1 MDKVMAGNYDIMDK
15 KSFGFN
21 GGTDDFDALNFDITL
36 ESVLGLYGD
45 LGSDSLESL
54 RSTRK
59 KPVELKRNQKMLSLC
74 DGRADMFLVKE
85 GWASL
90 CHATDKRGQDICN
103 VFMPGD
109 IIGVRESFFDNH
121 DITILALTNCKF
133 EKVSVEDIHKLFK
146 TDMDVRKAVMSY
158 IMVNDNI
165 TIERLRS
172 CTHHRSEERVAHFL
186 LEIYTRF
193 CFKGLLK
200 TNIYAFPITQDVVG
214 ELLGITSVHVSRCMT
229 ALEQKKFIRK
239 TRSSIKL
246 LKAEEMAA
254 ATGFDSEF
262 IYGHV
267 LIE

>member
-1 MDKVMAGNYDIMDK
+1 MEQVIAGNYEYMDK
-15 KSFGFN
+15 TSFNNCTNNFETKS
-21 GGTDDFDALNFDITL
+21 FDITL
-36 ESVLGLYGD
+36 ENVLGLYGE
-45 LGSDSLESL
+45 LSEETIGSLNEV
-54 RSTRK
+54 RK
-59 KPVELKRNQKMLSLC
+59 KPVELKRNQKMFSLS
-74 DGRADMFLVKE
+74 DGRADIFLVKE

-90 CHATDKRGQDICN
+90 SHVNSKRGQDICN

-109 IIGVRESFFDNH
+109 IIGVRESFFENH
-121 DITILALTNCKF
+121 DIVILALTNCKL
-133 EKVSVEDIHKLFK
+133 EKVSVDDVHELFK
-146 TDMDVRKAVMSY
+146 TNLEIRKTVMSY

-186 LEIYTRF
+186 LEIYSRF

-200 TNIYAFPITQDVVG
+200 TNIYSFPITQDVVG

-246 LKAEEMAA
+246 LKPEEMAKS
-254 ATGFDSEF
+254 TGFDSDF
-262 IYGHV
+262 IYGHIR
-267 LIE
+267 LD

>member
-1 MDKVMAGNYDIMDK
+1 MDKVIAGNYNVMDR
-15 KSFGFN
+15 KSFNSGA
-21 GGTDDFDALNFDITL
+21 DDFDVPDFDITL
-36 ESVLGLYGD
+36 ENILGLYGE
-45 LGSDSLESL
+45 LEHESIESL
-54 RSTRK
+54 YAMRK
-59 KPVELKRNQKMLSLC
+59 KPVELKRNQKMFSLC
-74 DGRADMFLVKE
+74 DGRADIFVVKE

-90 CHATDKRGQDICN
+90 CHASDKRSQDICN

-109 IIGVRESFFDNH
+109 IIGIRDSFFENH
-121 DITILALTNCKF
+121 DIIILALTNCKL
-133 EKVSVEDIHKLFK
+133 EKVSVEDIHELFK
-146 TDMDVRKAVMSY
+146 TNMSVRKAIMSY

-186 LEIYTRF
+186 LEIYARF
-193 CFKGLLK
+193 CFKGMLK

-246 LKAEEMAA
+246 LKPEEMAA

-267 LIE
+267 RIE

>member
-1 MDKVMAGNYDIMDK
+1 MDKVMAARHDVMDSK
-15 KSFGFN
+15 AFN
-21 GGTDDFDALNFDITL
+21 NESSDVAMSDFNISL
-36 ESVLGLYGD
+36 ESVLGLYGE
-45 LGSDSLESL
+45 LSAESL
-54 RSTRK
+54 KSLNEVRK
-59 KPVELKRNQKMLSLC
+59 KTVELKRNQKMFSLC
-74 DGRADMFLVKE
+74 DGRADVFIVKE

-90 CHATDKRGQDICN
+90 CHASDKRGQDICN

-109 IIGVRESFFDNH
+109 IIGLRESFFENH
-121 DITILALTNCKF
+121 DIIILALTNCVL
-133 EKVSVEDIHKLFK
+133 EKVSVEHVHELFK
-146 TDMDVRKAVMSY
+146 NDVSVRRAVMSY

-200 TNIYAFPITQDVVG
+200 TNIYSFPITQDVVG

-246 LKAEEMAA
+246 LKPEEMAKS
-254 ATGFDSEF
+254 TGFDGDF
-262 IYGHV
+262 IYGHIR
-267 LIE
+267 LDG

>member
-1 MDKVMAGNYDIMDK
+1 MDKVMVGSSESMDK
-15 KSFGFN
+15 KVINNSPS
-21 GGTDDFDALNFDITL
+21 DFETVNFDITL
-36 ESVLGLYGD
+36 ENVLGLYGE
-45 LGSDSLESL
+45 LGEETIKSLNDV
-54 RSTRK
+54 RK
-59 KPVELKRNQKMLSLC
+59 KSVELKRNQKMFSVS
-74 DGRADMFLVKE
+74 DGRADIFVVKE

-90 CHATDKRGQDICN
+90 CHATNKRGQDICN
-103 VFMPGD
+103 IFMPGD
-109 IIGVRESFFDNH
+109 IIGVRESFFENH
-121 DITILALTNCKF
+121 DIIILALTNCKL
-133 EKVSVEDIHKLFK
+133 EKVSIEEVHGLFK
-146 TDMDVRKAVMSY
+146 TNLEIRKAVMSY

-200 TNIYAFPITQDVVG
+200 TNIYSFPITQDVVG

-246 LKAEEMAA
+246 LKPEEMAK
-254 ATGFDSEF
+254 ATGFDGDF
-262 IYGHV
+262 IYGHIR
-267 LIE
+267 LD